1 MTTSNFQINICPL
14 KSLIAAAAHS
24 LICCSLYVLTSSPFF
39 FPLPWSREFVASKLH
54 SVTAKQTTFCAFCI
68 FFPHFSFHDWDF
80 LFTYYRPSSFD
91 LKLPL
96 SVLSCTTPDS
106 KNFDINFN
114 DGGSKSQVL
123 FVSSVSCLWVVE
135 CICLSLILFVN
146 WLFKDLE
153 CKRWY
158 HSLQL

>member
-1 MTTSNFQINICPL
+1 MPFKELNCSSCTFTDMLQFICFDILSILFSSALIKRICSFQASFSYCKANNILCFL
-14 KSLIAAAAHS
+14 
-24 LICCSLYVLTSSPFF
+24 C
-39 FPLPWSREFVASKLH
+39 
-54 SVTAKQTTFCAFCI
+54 